1 MQVDLPDAL
10 TEVTEQFARYEKALV
25 TNDVAVLDD
34 LFRADPRTLRYG
46 IGENLYGYDAITAFR
61 AARSPARPD
70 APDRQHRDHDLWP
83 RRCRGLDAVLSRLRA
98 RQSGAADADMGAI
111 SRRLENR
118 RRACQHYRRTWGSKD
133 MSLDDL
139 PTSVPLAPAQETKTA
154 VRRVDRAAP
163 YPDKLTRAE
172 ELRLQ
177 LADEIVRG
185 ALPPGAALDETDIAR
200 RFNVSR
206 TPVREALRQLVAS
219 GLVDSRAHRGALVA
233 RPSIERLNGMFE
245 AMAELEALCAGLAA
259 ERMSPVERNRLEAIH
274 EELRV
279 LSHAGNPDR
288 FHEVNERF
296 HNTIYAGA
304 QNDYI
309 AEITLATRVR
319 VQPFR
324 RAQFRNL
331 GRLAKSHAEH
341 DRVVVAILRGDKT
354 GAAAAMRAHIELVRD
369 EYELYAVSV

>member
-1 MQVDLPDAL
+1 
-10 TEVTEQFARYEKALV
+10 
-25 TNDVAVLDD
+25 
-34 LFRADPRTLRYG
+34 
-46 IGENLYGYDAITAFR
+46 
-61 AARSPARPD
+61 
-70 APDRQHRDHDLWP
+70 
-83 RRCRGLDAVLSRLRA
+83 
-98 RQSGAADADMGAI
+98 
-111 SRRLENR
+111 
-118 RRACQHYRRTWGSKD
+118 

-139 PTSVPLAPAQETKTA
+139 PANASPPASEGEAA
-154 VRRVDRAAP
+154 VRRVDRAPASAH
-163 YPDKLTRAE
+163 KITRAE

-185 ALPPGAALDETDIAR
+185 VLRPGSALDETDIAR

-206 TPVREALRQLVAS
+206 TPVREALRQLAAS
-219 GLVDSRAHRGALVA
+219 GLIDARAHRGAVVA
-233 RPSIERLNGMFE
+233 RPSIERLTGMFE
-245 AMAELEALCAGLAA
+245 AMAELEGMCAALAA
-259 ERMSPVERNRLEAIH
+259 ERMTPAERHRLEAVH

-288 FHEVNERF
+288 FHEVNENF
-296 HNTIYAGA
+296 HNAIYAGS
-304 QNDYI
+304 QNAYI
-309 AEITLATRVR
+309 AEITLSTRVR

-341 DRVVVAILRGDKT
+341 DRVVVAIMRGDRT

>member
-1 MQVDLPDAL
+1 
-10 TEVTEQFARYEKALV
+10 
-25 TNDVAVLDD
+25 
-34 LFRADPRTLRYG
+34 
-46 IGENLYGYDAITAFR
+46 
-61 AARSPARPD
+61 
-70 APDRQHRDHDLWP
+70 
-83 RRCRGLDAVLSRLRA
+83 
-98 RQSGAADADMGAI
+98 
-111 SRRLENR
+111 
-118 RRACQHYRRTWGSKD
+118 

-139 PTSVPLAPAQETKTA
+139 PTGFSLPDEKMA
-154 VRRVDRAAP
+154 VRRIDRAAS
-163 YPDKLTRAE
+163 YPDKVTRAE

-185 ALPPGAALDETDIAR
+185 TLRPGTALDETDIAR
-200 RFNVSR
+200 RFSVSR

-219 GLVDSRAHRGALVA
+219 GLVDARAHRGAVVA
-233 RPSIERLNGMFE
+233 QPSIERLTAMFE
-245 AMAELEALCAGLAA
+245 AMAELEGLCAGLAA
-259 ERMSPVERNRLEAIH
+259 GRMTPAERHRLETVH

-296 HNTIYAGA
+296 HNTIYAGS
-304 QNDYI
+304 QNGYI

-341 DRVVVAILRGDKT
+341 DRVVVAILRGDRA